1 MTLSGLHLFYMN
13 LCISRSRSANVEME
27 QFAVVS
33 SQGIVEAVTNWSH
46 LSHSGSVS
54 DPFSPYHVVSRV
66 ADYDIFRLL
75 LCSKNLAVLEFIQPK
90 LSLQCHNEVIAL

>member
-27 QFAVVS
+27 QLAVVN
-33 SQGIVEAVTNWSH
+33 SQGFVEAVTRSH